1 MTVYSYAR
9 VSTVEQASEDRSSL
23 STQTE
28 ICAAAAI
35 IAKLAK
41 PIPFIDPGVSGSTRL
56 ADRPEGGKMVANLKA
71 GDVVIAAKL
80 DRLFR
85 SAADA
90 LNNVEKMKEDGIKLI
105 LVDIGIGPV
114 TESAVAKMFLGI
126 LASVAEF
133 EKNRILDRMAA
144 GRAGKKK
151 IGGHVGGDAPYGYE
165 KVGIGKRAM
174 LVNNRYELNI
184 ISIAKRL
191 SETGVSQR
199 AIAKRLDHMGLRTRS
214 GKPWT
219 NVQVARIIKR
229 VQHSPRHVSPVQNTA
244 ELTVD
249 QCSDMG

>member
-151 IGGHVGGDAPYGYE
+151 IGGHVGGDPGAAAGRGGHRRPAA
-165 KVGIGKRAM
+165 V
-174 LVNNRYELNI
+174 
-184 ISIAKRL
+184 
-191 SETGVSQR
+191 
-199 AIAKRLDHMGLRTRS
+199 LD
-214 GKPWT
+214 
-219 NVQVARIIKR
+219 A
-229 VQHSPRHVSPVQNTA
+229 QHVPHLGR
-244 ELTVD
+244 
-249 QCSDMG
+249 